1 MGIVI
6 PSSSFHFEQPRCAT
20 IAFSSKKK
28 PMTRRSLIFGLFAV
42 AYFLSYFFRSANAV
56 IAGDLRRDLGLT
68 PEQLGLMTSLF
79 YAGFAAIQLPIGVG
93 LDRYGARWVT
103 PLLMLASLAGCLIFS
118 AAQAFWV
125 LALGRALIGIG
136 MAGVLMG
143 TFKAFGAW
151 YSATR
156 IATVAGLLVGL
167 GALGGLFAATPLAW
181 LNVMFGWRVIFSWG
195 ALVIL
200 LSALG
205 LMLGVRNTPPGMAWH
220 SGSTGGAGFGQVF
233 RNTRFW
239 QIALVNFFHLGIMQ
253 ALQGLWGGPYLLDV
267 VGLSTLAVGNLL
279 LAMGAGVVLGFFVCG
294 WLADRYGMQRAV
306 VASMAVLV
314 LCLVAMVL
322 PVRLPLA
329 LLGVLFFGLGFTGAF
344 NLIELAQIRALF
356 PPHMSGRAVTAVNL
370 FGFTGVALLQWW
382 MGVIIGAFSPDAQ
395 GRYPAI
401 AYAAA
406 FGIVAA
412 GATLVLVWY
421 LRIHQQPQ
429 PGDQREAN
437 RQRLEER
444 LVDQPDDQPAG

>member
-1 MGIVI
+1 
-6 PSSSFHFEQPRCAT
+6 
-20 IAFSSKKK
+20 
-28 PMTRRSLIFGLFAV
+28 MTRRSLIFGLFAV

-79 YAGFAAIQLPIGVG
+79 YVGFAAIQLPIGVG

-103 PLLMLASLAGCLIFS
+103 PLLMLASMAGCLIFA

-143 TFKAFGAW
+143 TFKVFGAW
-151 YSATR
+151 YPATR

-167 GALGGLFAATPLAW
+167 GALGGPFAATPLAW
-181 LNVMFGWRVIFSWG
+181 LNATFGWRVIFSWG

-205 LMLGVRNTPPGMAWH
+205 LMLGVRNSPPGVAWH
-220 SGSTGGAGFGQVF
+220 AGGTGGTGVGQVF
-233 RNTRFW
+233 RDTRFW
-239 QIALVNFFHLGIMQ
+239 RIALVNFFHLGIVQ
-253 ALQGLWGGPYLLDV
+253 AVQGLWGGPYLFDV
-267 VGLSTLAVGNLL
+267 VGLSKLAVGNLL

-294 WLADRYGMQRAV
+294 WLADRYGMRRAI
-306 VASMAVLV
+306 VASMAVLL
-314 LCLVAMVL
+314 LCLVGMVL

-344 NLIELAQIRALF
+344 NIVELAQIRALF
-356 PPHMSGRAVTAVNL
+356 PPQMSGRAVTAVNL
-370 FGFTGVALLQWW
+370 FGFAGTALLQWW
-382 MGVIIGAFSPDAQ
+382 MGLIIGAFAPDTQ
-395 GRYPAI
+395 GHYPAI

-406 FGIVAA
+406 FGIVGA
-412 GATLVLVWY
+412 GATLALVWY
-421 LRIHQQPQ
+421 LRLHQQQSQ
-429 PGDQREAN
+429 PGDQRESN
-437 RQRLEER
+437 RQRLEEL
-444 LVDQPDDQPAG
+444 LVDQPDD